1 MRSFWELLQ
10 QVSAG
15 IQDER
20 PMLFLTGGM
29 SRAPYVVAAVKQVF
43 PIAKS
48 LPPTLLWGSSRD
60 WQYMRRLLKK
70 RLRLALPESRRY

>member
-10 QVSAG
+10 HVSAG

-43 PIAKS
+43 PHCQVAPADAS
-48 LPPTLLWGSSRD
+48 LGVVEGLAVYASLTEETLATGP
-60 WQYMRRLLKK
+60 
-70 RLRLALPESRRY
+70 A